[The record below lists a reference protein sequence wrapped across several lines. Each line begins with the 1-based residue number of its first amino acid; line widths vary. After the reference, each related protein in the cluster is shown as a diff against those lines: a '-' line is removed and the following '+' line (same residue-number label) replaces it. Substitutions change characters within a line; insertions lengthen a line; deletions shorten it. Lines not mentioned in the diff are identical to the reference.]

1 MTTSHRLIAER
12 TQQRSG
18 GAPGSVKLPNQQRSL
33 PTVSFSLGHNEVER
47 MRQLAYAR
55 DVSMSQVLREAL
67 ALALAYWEGDPVV
80 VPDPDEAPD
89 DAAPARPRPRRS
101 RPAPPPA
108 RPRWSPDLS
117 EPTAASNDASVH
129 DQMRS
134 PDAQCMRAA
143 G

>member
-1 MTTSHRLIAER
+1 MTTSHRLIAKPV
-12 TQQRSG
+12 QQRPGS
-18 GAPGSVKLPNQQRSL
+18 APGSVKLPNQQRTL
-33 PTVSFSLGHNEVER
+33 PTVSFSLGHDEVER

-80 VPDPDEAPD
+80 VPVPAEAPD
-89 DAAPARPRPRRS
+89 DEEPAPSRLRRS

-117 EPTAASNDASVH
+117 EPIAASNDAAVH
-129 DQMRS
+129 DQTRS
-134 PDAQCMRAA
+134 PDPQRMRAA